1 MRNEVFEGGYIVM
14 AIKIAESLQEHIS
27 NLERDKATLLAAL
40 EKIADYGHEVEA
52 DIARAAIEATRK

>member
-1 MRNEVFEGGYIVM
+1 M